1 VPRPISGPSDARPPR
16 TRGKPFG
23 RGRRPGGGGVALVP
37 RAPKR
42 QRAPHIIPQYPARI
56 ARILAD
62 VPEMS
67 GSALETG
74 SLTQNFLGYV
84 KSPCNLREE
93 VTLCLRPK
101 IAAAYQKQHNGSK
114 YIVRARLLPRSH
126 GAYPTH
132 CLFLMSDDRF
142 LILSLVLLLRLA
154 EKLPWLGN
162 FKRQGPH
169 TAFQAER
176 FKGLF
181 IFFHWCAGYP

>member
-1 VPRPISGPSDARPPR
+1 
-16 TRGKPFG
+16 
-23 RGRRPGGGGVALVP
+23 
-37 RAPKR
+37 
-42 QRAPHIIPQYPARI
+42 
-56 ARILAD
+56 
-62 VPEMS
+62 MS

-74 SLTQNFLGYV
+74 SLTQNFLGCV